1 MVVLFAVRAR
11 VTPSS
16 TAPIAICEPAV
27 FTAGR
32 TPRSLL
38 DALVTDASLSVPT
51 RQLLANLV
59 GVTGYV
65 ADVFRGTVTAGST
78 WQLVAFPAWQNKL
91 GTVLQHC
98 GVVRHMRV
106 DHAANEI
113 RFAFEP
119 IDASLMPTERPLRRA
134 TFLVVHVPD
143 HYQAMISAIRQR
155 DMPSAVI
162 DMTRKLA
169 YPRVNYAF
177 LTAAEHD
184 AARVMSLDGC
194 RFGKKHAALRVVRVH
209 EPTAFL
215 TDPARITATV
225 RALVKNDP
233 HHYVLPLA
241 PEAPEAPEA
250 PAAAAQPTTLPLVP
264 FRAVLTGGTVLHFV
278 ARPHWRD
285 RVAAVFRAWT
295 KVENV
300 RVQEGEVRM
309 AVSLSWTVVDQVM
322 RESGAVLGGMLLDFE
337 PVVKST
343 MVDPRPPGRA
353 VFLVVGIPRK
363 NSHALITALD
373 RLDLPSFVLDD
384 PHDVPGFDTSYA
396 FLSVTDGDE
405 AARIASLDRVMVTTS
420 TKCVPLYVRVL

>member
-1 MVVLFAVRAR
+1 MV
-11 VTPSS
+11 
-16 TAPIAICEPAV
+16 
-27 FTAGR
+27 
-32 TPRSLL
+32 
-38 DALVTDASLSVPT
+38 
-51 RQLLANLV
+51 Q
-59 GVTGYV
+59 
-65 ADVFRGTVTAGST
+65 FRGTVTAGST
-78 WQLVAFPAWQNKL
+78 WQLVAFSAWQNKL

-119 IDASLMPTERPLRRA
+119 IDASLMPTVRPLRRA

-143 HYQAMISAIRQR
+143 HYQAVISAIRQR

-169 YPRVNYAF
+169 YAF

-194 RFGKKHAALRVVRVH
+194 RFGKRHAALRVVCVH

-233 HHYVLPLA
+233 HHYVPPLA
-241 PEAPEAPEA
+241 PAAPAA
-250 PAAAAQPTTLPLVP
+250 PAAAAQPTALPLVP
-264 FRAVLTGGTVLHFV
+264 FRAVLTGGTVPHFV

-300 RVQEGEVRM
+300 RVQEGE
-309 AVSLSWTVVDQVM
+309 VM

-405 AARIASLDRVMVTTS
+405 AARVASLDRVMVTTS